1 MRVTITKANVFSPFG
16 VPFAIN
22 SIQTVPD
29 DYGRSLVLSQQA
41 TDTDNVLA
49 LAGPAPFDAQAARW
63 ADAVPTGLIKPDGTT
78 MPALNV
84 QSGIPIIIPSSGS
97 FAANGALSGLT
108 ALGIAYPNCYM
119 FFPAGAIYAGSPA
132 GFYFAQMLSTT
143 TANVFNNTFTG
154 TGQPTIPASP
164 QAFVCAGPG
173 AYAQTTGA
181 LPALSIAIPGNS
193 MGVNGRL
200 RMSFTFTNNNSAGN
214 KIPVCAFGGTT
225 FFTTVITTNL
235 NCTISRNIFN
245 SGAPGAQLTD
255 GAVGA
260 VGPGNNAA
268 APLTLAVDTTVAQN
282 VTVSLNLAVA
292 TDWIAIVGFGV
303 ETR

>member
-29 DYGRSLVLSQQA
+29 DYGRSLILSQQA

-49 LAGPAPFDAQAARW
+49 LAAPAPFDAQAARW
-63 ADAVPTGLIKPDGTT
+63 ADAVPTALIKPDGTT
-78 MPALNV
+78 MPMLNV

-119 FFPAGAIYAGSPA
+119 FFPAGAIYAGSAA

-143 TANVFNNTFTG
+143 TANVFNNLYVS
-154 TGQPTIPASP
+154 GQPTVPVSP
-164 QAFVCAGPG
+164 QPFVCAGPG

-181 LPALSIAIPGNS
+181 IPALSVAVPGNS

-200 RMSFTFTNNNSAGN
+200 RFSFTFTNNNSAGN
-214 KIPVCAFGGTT
+214 KTPVCAFGGTT

-245 SGAPGAQLTD
+245 SGVANVQVTD

-260 VGPGNNAA
+260 VGPANAAA
-268 APLTLAVDTTVAQN
+268 APLTLAVDTTISQN

-292 TDWIAIVGFGV
+292 TDWIAIVGFGI
-303 ETR
+303 ELR